1 MPDGTFTARLPRLQA
16 LQRNR
21 YEVSRIMQ
29 SVNASQTS
37 AAPSSMIGRHWRNR
51 KIYRRTGDWIW
62 SLYNR
67 ALNRSTGRILPGR
80 GKVRPVHVTSLDRP
94 LYIRLGA
101 TDWLVLEE
109 LFVHDVYGSV
119 LRTVS
124 EARHIIDLGANIGL
138 SVRLWQKHYPN
149 AQIVAVEPDEGN
161 FAVCQMNVEAGENPK
176 RVLMLKT
183 CAAGSSRPVVLNRT
197 GGEWG
202 FSIASAPT
210 AGVQAMQSQTMPQIL
225 EQANDSQQVDLLKCD
240 IEGAEAEL
248 FADCGPWIRRM
259 KSIMVELH
267 APYDMTMFLLDIKR
281 GGGEFDVTTIYE
293 STWNTILL
301 LHSKV

>member
-1 MPDGTFTARLPRLQA
+1 
-16 LQRNR
+16 
-21 YEVSRIMQ
+21 
-29 SVNASQTS
+29 
-37 AAPSSMIGRHWRNR
+37 MIGRHWRNR
-51 KIYRRTGDWIW
+51 KIYRRIGDWIW

-67 ALNRSTGRILPGR
+67 ALNRPTGRILPGR
-80 GKVRPVHVTSLDRP
+80 GKVRLVHVTSLELP
-94 LYIRLGA
+94 VYIRLGA

-109 LFVHDVYGSV
+109 LFLHNVYGCV

-149 AQIVAVEPDEGN
+149 AQIVAVEPDDGN

-183 CAAGSSRPVVLNRT
+183 CASGSSRPVVLNRT

-202 FSIASAPT
+202 FSIAS
-210 AGVQAMQSQTMPQIL
+210 GVTEGVEGMQSQTMQQIL
-225 EQANDSQQVDLLKCD
+225 EHASDPQVIDLLKCD

-259 KSIMVELH
+259 KSIIVELH
-267 APYDMTMFLLDIKR
+267 ASYDKTKFLVDIKR
-281 GGGEFDVTTIYE
+281 GGGEFDVTIIYE